1 MLYGYKILV
10 YCTSKVY
17 ESKFCEF
24 LTTLNEELVPN
35 NWRVMVFCTETDLY
49 HNDRNNKGEANIFD
63 LINYDV
69 ADAFLFAEEKLL
81 NSTIKNSFIEKAQNK
96 NIPVFIYE
104 GTRPDTYNIKF
115 DMRQGFY
122 KVCHHIIN
130 QHGIKNLHFM
140 AGKKGFWQSDER
152 LEVFKQAL
160 KDNNIPFDE
169 SMVSYGDFWDE
180 PAARATQKLLDS
192 GNIPKAII
200 CANDTMAISVTNVLK
215 KNGYRCPEDII
226 VSGFDGIEEIFYSTP
241 KITSIL
247 CNYQTLGIEIA
258 DFIMEVDTVHTKPY
272 TRLVETSF
280 ILSESCGCQP
290 VTPSHS
296 LDFISK
302 LSERYDVFRNSEKS
316 LNNMSVLIHDAN
328 SLDEV
333 KSILKG
339 DLLYNTRF
347 LVKTECTDENMDPN
361 ISHTDSTYGN
371 SMYVLLDSDA
381 NHKLKSNFIKT
392 EELIPSMKQVLDKYK
407 KPLIFVAVNNIDMP
421 IGYLCFCFTNY
432 DVRNYVKISQ
442 IATWLGNA
450 ISGYRNVKFQK
461 HLQEKI
467 EDMYSHDSLTGL
479 YNRNGFIKLYET
491 LLIDPAIKKVSMAMA
506 DLDNLKYINDNFS
519 HSEGD
524 NAISVV
530 ANALKNAQDGGYYCR
545 YGGDEMLAIYPFET
559 KPETL
564 QKEVN
569 KYLNKYNKISGKPY
583 KISAS
588 IGVYNSPKTNF
599 EELFK
604 NADALM
610 YAEKLLN
617 KNRRQ

>member
-10 YCTSKVY
+10 YCTSKVH

-49 HNDRNNKGEANIFD
+49 NKDRNNKGEANIFD
-63 LINYDV
+63 LINYDI
-69 ADAFLFAEEKLL
+69 ADAVLFTEEKILD
-81 NSTIKNSFIEKAQNK
+81 SDIKNKIIENAQQRNL
-96 NIPVFIYE
+96 PVFIYE

-115 DMRQGFY
+115 DTKKGFY

-130 QHGIKNLHFM
+130 QHGIRELHFM
-140 AGKKGFWQSDER
+140 AGKKGFWQSEER
-152 LEVFKQAL
+152 LEVFKQVL
-160 KDNNIPFDE
+160 KENNIPFDK
-169 SMVSYGDFWDE
+169 SMISYGDFWE
-180 PAARATQKLLDS
+180 YPTTIATQKLLDS

-200 CANDTMAISVTNVLK
+200 CANDTMALAVTNVLK

-226 VSGFDGIEEIFYSTP
+226 VSGFDGIEEIFYSNP
-241 KITSIL
+241 KITSVL
-247 CNYQTLGIEIA
+247 CNYQTLGIGIA
-258 DFIMEVDTVHTKPY
+258 DFILEVDTVHTKPY
-272 TRLVETSF
+272 TRLIESSF
-280 ILSESCGCQP
+280 MLSESCGCQP
-290 VTPSHS
+290 ITPSHS
-296 LDFISK
+296 LEFITK
-302 LSERYDVFRNSEKS
+302 LTERYNVFRNSEKS

-333 KSILKG
+333 KSILKS

-347 LVKTECTDENMDPN
+347 LVKTECTDENLDPN
-361 ISHTDSTYGN
+361 YSHTDSTYGN
-371 SMYVLLDSDA
+371 SMYVLLDSDT
-381 NHKLKSNFIKT
+381 NRKLKSNFIKT
-392 EELIPSMKQVLDKYK
+392 EELIPSMKHVLDKYK
-407 KPLIFVAVNNIDMP
+407 KPLIFMAVNNIDMP

-432 DVRNYVKISQ
+432 DVRNFLRMSQ
-442 IATWLGNA
+442 ISLWLGNA
-450 ISGYRNVKFQK
+450 IYGYRNVKFQK
-461 HLQEKI
+461 GLKQKI
-467 EDMYSHDSLTGL
+467 EEIYSHDSMTGF

-491 LLIDPAIKKVSMAMA
+491 LLIDPAVKKVSMAMA
-506 DLDNLKYINDNFS
+506 DLDNLKYINDNFG

-524 NAISVV
+524 NAITIV
-530 ANALKNAQDGGYYCR
+530 ARALEKAQKNGYYCR

-564 QKEVN
+564 QAEVN
-569 KYLNKYNKISGKPY
+569 KYLEQYNSISGKPY
-583 KISAS
+583 TVSAS
-588 IGVYNSPKTNF
+588 VGVYNSPKTDF
-599 EELFK
+599 DELFK